1 MLLGYEGGPK
11 DRTVAVIGPGRP
23 IESQRLVPFVLFAYE
38 TENVR
43 VILQRCTCF
52 SYDGIP
58 IRASPICFEE
68 MERGASRWHET
79 ETPPM
84 SLSGKSLAVPVVPMS
99 RRALQA
105 RTRYL
110 LMAD

>member
-1 MLLGYEGGPK
+1 MPLKLVAVTFSIWRVSFRRYSEIASCCLGMSEARK
-11 DRTVAVIGPGRP
+11 TVAVIGPGRP

-58 IRASPICFEE
+58 IRASLIGFEE
-68 MERGASRWHET
+68 MERGACRWHET
-79 ETPPM
+79 ETPPHV
-84 SLSGKSLAVPVVPMS
+84 SVW
-99 RRALQA
+99 
-105 RTRYL
+105 
-110 LMAD
+110 

>member
-1 MLLGYEGGPK
+1 MLLGYERGPK

-58 IRASPICFEE
+58 IPASLIGFEE
-68 MERGASRWHET
+68 MERGACRWQEIPLCLCLIKVSQFQLCPCPDEHCKHV
-79 ETPPM
+79 
-84 SLSGKSLAVPVVPMS
+84 LGIF
-99 RRALQA
+99 
-105 RTRYL
+105 
-110 LMAD
+110 